1 MGTLT
6 ARLFGVTAAIAMMLT
21 CAGCIVGERNTNG
34 DSDMSELTARI
45 DDVGYSRLDDAGIEQ
60 IKDSRIAKFDL
71 RTGTETLAAV
81 GLPSGPHVTGPAIGG
96 ADEPDLLLVLD
107 GPQGREVTD
116 TRTIMVAVSPRY
128 NTLYEMV
135 YWRSADD
142 IEHAI
147 EEVRSGITRWGYSKD
162 RVDTWIDGVNKHR
175 NDSYKRVVSTGVSP
189 TGLVTSVEVSY
200 KAGKPVVLR
209 YILHLLPSM
218 YAPENLEAIRR
229 TGMTAPDYVGIP

>member
-6 ARLFGVTAAIAMMLT
+6 ARLFCVTGAVAMMLA
-21 CAGCIVGERNTNG
+21 CAGCIVGERNTSRE
-34 DSDMSELTARI
+34 SDMSLLKARI
-45 DDVGYSRLDDAGIEQ
+45 DEVGYSRLDDAGVQEIT
-60 IKDSRIAKFDL
+60 DSRMAKFDL

-81 GLPSGPHVTGPAIGG
+81 GLQGGPHITGPAIGG
-96 ADEPDLLLVLD
+96 ADEPDMLLVLD

-116 TRTIMVAVSPRY
+116 TRTIMVSLSPRN
-128 NTLYEMV
+128 NTLHEIV

-147 EEVRSGITRWGYSKD
+147 AEVRNGITRWGYSRE

-175 NDSYKRVVSTGVSP
+175 HDSYKQVVSTGVSP
-189 TGLVTSVEVSY
+189 TGLVTSIEVSY
-200 KAGKPVVLR
+200 KTGKPVVLR

-218 YAPENLEAIRR
+218 YAPDNLEAIRR

>member
-1 MGTLT
+1 
-6 ARLFGVTAAIAMMLT
+6 
-21 CAGCIVGERNTNG
+21 
-34 DSDMSELTARI
+34 MSALEARI
-45 DDVGYSRLDDAGIEQ
+45 DEVGYSRLDDAGVQEIT
-60 IKDSRIAKFDL
+60 DSRIAKFDL

-81 GLPSGPHVTGPAIGG
+81 GLEGHQTGPAIGG
-96 ADEPDLLLVLD
+96 TDEPDMLLVLD

-116 TRTIMVAVSPRY
+116 TRTIMVSLSQRN
-128 NTLYEMV
+128 NTLHEIV

-147 EEVRSGITRWGYSKD
+147 AEVRGGITRWGYSKD
-162 RVDTWIDGVNKHR
+162 RVQRWVDRIDNHR
-175 NDSYKRVVSTGVSP
+175 NDSEKSVVSTGVSP

-209 YILHLLPSM
+209 YILHLLPGM
-218 YAPENLEAIRR
+218 YAPDNLEAIRR

>member
-6 ARLFGVTAAIAMMLT
+6 ARLLRVTSAAVIMMLA
-21 CAGCIVGERNTNG
+21 CAGCTVGERNTNRE
-34 DSDMSELTARI
+34 SDMSVLEARI
-45 DDVGYSRLDDAGIEQ
+45 DDVGYSRLDDAGVQEIT
-60 IKDSRIAKFDL
+60 DSRIAKFDL

-81 GLPSGPHVTGPAIGG
+81 GLQGHQTGPAIGG
-96 ADEPDLLLVLD
+96 ADEPDMLLVLD

-116 TRTIMVAVSPRY
+116 TRTIMVSLSPRN
-128 NTLYEMV
+128 NTLHEIV

-147 EEVRSGITRWGYSKD
+147 EEVRSGITRWGYSRD
-162 RVDTWIDGVNKHR
+162 RVDTWIDGMNKHR

-189 TGLVTSVEVSY
+189 TGLVTSIEVSY
-200 KAGKPVVLR
+200 KAAKPVVLR